1 MGIKAVFAVWNDV
14 RVSDL
19 NRLLRPYNVR
29 LVIKSS
35 KDWGDQVH
43 ISAQPVEAKAKAV
56 RVAAVAPPGG
66 KKEAVA

>member
-35 KDWGDQVH
+35 KDWRGQVH
-43 ISAQPVEAKAKAV
+43 ISAQPVEANAKS
-56 RVAAVAPPGG
+56 GG
-66 KKEAVA
+66 KKEAVT